1 MPALFLFGENTMVTR
16 VKKLESLDEVKAMF
30 DPSVHGALEQ
40 LARDARYIVVYEN
53 LDFWA
58 SRFGERSALKVGPG
72 CSVESLEEA
81 LQIWLGDLPS
91 QRQYPVA
98 YLDLNKE

>member
-1 MPALFLFGENTMVTR
+1 MVTR
-16 VKKLESLDEVKAMF
+16 AKKLESLQELKSMF

-53 LDFWA
+53 LDFWS

-72 CSVESLEEA
+72 CSIETLEQA

-98 YLDLNKE
+98 YLVLEE

>member
-1 MPALFLFGENTMVTR
+1 MITNP
-16 VKKLESLDEVKAMF
+16 KKLESLDELKAMF

-53 LDFWA
+53 LDFWS
-58 SRFGERSALKVGPG
+58 SRFGHRTALKVGLG
-72 CSVESLEEA
+72 CSIESLEQA

-91 QRQYPVA
+91 QRQYAVA
-98 YLDLNKE
+98 YWENSEGG

>member
-1 MPALFLFGENTMVTR
+1 MVTR
-16 VKKLESLDEVKAMF
+16 AKKLMSMDELKSMF

-58 SRFGERSALKVGPG
+58 SRFGHRTALKVGPG
-72 CSVESLEEA
+72 CSIETLEQA

-91 QRQYPVA
+91 ERQHPVA
-98 YLDLNKE
+98 YWENTHDG

>member
-1 MPALFLFGENTMVTR
+1 MVTR
-16 VKKLESLDEVKAMF
+16 AKKLMSMDELKSMF

-40 LARDARYIVVYEN
+40 LARDARHIVVYEV
-53 LDFWA
+53 LDFWS
-58 SRFGERSALKVGPG
+58 SRFGHRTALKVGPG
-72 CSVESLEEA
+72 CQVETLEQA

-98 YLDLNKE
+98 YWECSQEGGKAE

>member
-1 MPALFLFGENTMVTR
+1 MVTKAKR
-16 VKKLESLDEVKAMF
+16 LESVEELKSMF

-53 LDFWA
+53 LDFWS

-72 CSVESLEEA
+72 CSIETLEQA

-91 QRQYPVA
+91 ERQYPVA
-98 YLDLNKE
+98 YWENTHAS

>member
-1 MPALFLFGENTMVTR
+1 MVTNP
-16 VKKLESLDEVKAMF
+16 KKLESLDELKAMF
-30 DPSVHGALEQ
+30 NPSVHGALEQ

-53 LDFWA
+53 LDFWS
-58 SRFGERSALKVGPG
+58 SRLGERTALKVGPG
-72 CSVESLEEA
+72 CQVETLEQA

-98 YLDLNKE
+98 YFQVEE